1 MVGYIAPIM
10 QLLIPEI
17 SIKNNCMMIGCAYL
31 VT

>member
-17 SIKNNCMMIGCAYL
+17 SIKNNCMIGCAYL